1 MAVRLSA
8 LRTGHC
14 FTPQKHYFYASGTH
28 FCWKLSK
35 PQGLVRPEGFGK
47 LIKIIHLIESRTR
60 DLPVCNI
67 AP

>member
-8 LRTGHC
+8 LRTGRC
-14 FTPQKHYFYASGTH
+14 FTPQKHYFYASVLISR
-28 FCWKLSK
+28 LSK
-35 PQGLVRPEGFGK
+35 PQGLVQPEGIGK
-47 LIKIIHLIESRTR
+47 LIKIVCLIRCRTH